1 MEVTKLVLSDGREI
15 DIPDNKKIYEIFKE
29 HLGDQVKNII
39 AARADGKLVD
49 LGAGI
54 DGAAKIEP
62 VFLSDENREIL
73 QILRHSCAHLLAQ
86 AMRRLYGETVQYT
99 IGPALVDDFKYGF
112 YYDFDLP
119 EPIRLEDLPKIE
131 KQMSKLAKERQ
142 FFERTEVTFDNAR
155 QEFRQLGQQ
164 YKIELIDEIAKVEPS
179 GKVSIYRHGDFLDL
193 CRGPHVPHTNFIKT
207 FKLQTVAGAYW
218 RGDAKNKMLTRIYGI
233 AFYDPENLKKHLEKV
248 EEAERRDHRIL
259 GKQLDIYSVSDL
271 IGPGL
276 ILWHP
281 KGSTIR
287 QIIERFWLDEHFK
300 RGYQQVYTPHIANEK
315 TYQISGHLEAYSEM
329 MYSPMD
335 IDGQNFRV
343 KPMNCPG
350 HIQIYKSQLRSYRD
364 LPIRYC
370 EMGTVYRYEP
380 TGTLHGMLRVRGF
393 TQDDAH
399 IFCTI
404 EQLYAE
410 IDSTVELV
418 DFMLKIFGYE
428 YKTSLA
434 TRPQKSIGTNEEWE
448 WSTNALRQ
456 VLNNRNLKYEVE
468 EGGGVFYGP
477 KIQMML
483 VDSLGRE
490 WQGPT
495 IQVDLNLPQR
505 FNCTYIG
512 SDNTEHKAVMVH
524 RAVLG
529 SMERF
534 IGGLVEHYA
543 GAFPVWLAPVQAII
557 LTVSEKFNNYGTMV
571 CEKLRQSGFRVEIDL
586 ADDKVG
592 AKIRRATMAKI
603 PYMLVVGQQEQDTGQ
618 VAVRIRKGDQLGS
631 LSLDEFIARLRQEVE
646 SRIIA

>member
-1 MEVTKLVLSDGREI
+1 MSKLILSDGKEVEVSN
-15 DIPDNKKIYEIFKE
+15 DKKIYEVLKE
-29 HLGDQVKNII
+29 HMGDLSRNVV
-39 AARADGKLVD
+39 AARVDGKLTD
-49 LGAGI
+49 LGAAVNGS
-54 DGAAKIEP
+54 ARIEP
-62 VFLSDENREIL
+62 VFINDADREAL
-73 QILRHSCAHLLAQ
+73 EILRHSTSHLLAQ
-86 AMRRLYGETVQYT
+86 AVRQLYGSAVQYT

-119 EPIRLEDLPKIE
+119 EPIRLEDLAKIE
-131 KQMSKLAKERQ
+131 KLMTKLAKERQ
-142 FFERTEVTFDNAR
+142 FFERTEVSFDQAR
-155 QEFRQLGQQ
+155 EQFRQLGQN
-164 YKIELIDEIAKVEPS
+164 YKLELIDDIAKIDPS
-179 GKVSIYRHGDFLDL
+179 GKVSLYKHGDFMDL
-193 CRGPHVPHTNFIKT
+193 CRGPHVPHTSYIKAV
-207 FKLQTVAGAYW
+207 KLMSVAGAYW
-218 RGDAKNKMLTRIYGI
+218 RGDAKNKMLTRIYGV

-248 EEAERRDHRIL
+248 EEAEKRDHRIL
-259 GKQLDIYSVSDL
+259 GKQLDIYSVSET

-281 KGSTIR
+281 NGATIR
-287 QIIERFWLDEHFK
+287 QVVERFWLDEHFK
-300 RGYQQVYTPHIANEK
+300 RGYKQVYTPHIAHERI
-315 TYQISGHLEAYSEM
+315 YQISGHLEAYSEM

-350 HIQIYKSQLRSYRD
+350 HIQIYNTQTRSYRD

-404 EQLYAE
+404 EQLESE

-418 DFMLKIFGYE
+418 DFMLKTFGYQ
-428 YKTSLA
+428 YKSVLA
-434 TRPQKSIGTNEEWE
+434 TRPQKSIGTDEEWA
-448 WSTNALRQ
+448 WSTEALRQ
-456 VLNNRNLKYEVE
+456 VLKKRNIQYDVE

-505 FNCTYIG
+505 FGCNYIG
-512 SDNTEHKAVMVH
+512 SDNAEHKAVMVH

-543 GAFPVWLAPVQAII
+543 GAFPVWLAPVQAVVMP
-557 LTVSEKFNNYGTMV
+557 VSEKFNEYGRKV
-571 CEKLRQSGFRVEIDL
+571 YEKLFQSGFRVEIDL
-586 ADDKVG
+586 SDDKVG
-592 AKIRRATMAKI
+592 AKIRRAQMDKV
-603 PYMLVVGQQEQDTGQ
+603 PYMLVVGQEEQDSGK
-618 VAVRIRKGDQLGS
+618 VAVRARKEGQLGVMS
-631 LSLDEFIARLRQEVE
+631 QEEFIAKVKQDIS
-646 SRIIA
+646 SRSLN

>member
-1 MEVTKLVLSDGREI
+1 VSKLVLADGKEIEVSSD
-15 DIPDNKKIYEIFKE
+15 KKIYEVLKE
-29 HLGDQVKNII
+29 HLGDESRQVV
-39 AARADGKLVD
+39 AARVDGKLTD
-49 LGAGI
+49 LGAGVA
-54 DGAAKIEP
+54 GGSRIEP
-62 VFLSDENREIL
+62 VFINDADREAL
-73 QILRHSCAHLLAQ
+73 ELLRHSTSHLLAQ
-86 AMRRLYGETVQYT
+86 AVRQLYGPAVQYT

-119 EPIRLEDLPKIE
+119 EPVRLEDLQKIE
-131 KQMSKLAKERQ
+131 KLMTKLAKERQ
-142 FFERTEVTFDNAR
+142 FFERTEVSYDQAR
-155 QEFRQLGQQ
+155 QQFRDLGQN
-164 YKIELIDEIAKVEPS
+164 YKLELIDEFARQDPA
-179 GKVSIYRHGDFLDL
+179 GKVSLYKHGDFMDL
-193 CRGPHVPHTNFIKT
+193 CRGPHIPHTSYIKAI
-207 FKLQTVAGAYW
+207 KLMSVAGAYW
-218 RGDAKNKMLTRIYGI
+218 RGDAKNKMLTRIYGV
-233 AFYDPENLKKHLEKV
+233 AFYDVENLKKHLEKV
-248 EEAERRDHRIL
+248 QEAEKRDHRVL
-259 GKQLDIYSVSDL
+259 GKQLDIYSISET

-281 KGSTIR
+281 KGAMVR
-287 QIIERFWLDEHFK
+287 QIVERFWLDEHFK
-300 RGYQQVYTPHIANEK
+300 RGYKQVYTPHIAHERI
-315 TYQISGHLEAYSEM
+315 YQISGHLEAYSEM
-329 MYSPMD
+329 MYAPMD

-350 HIQIYKSQLRSYRD
+350 HIQIYNTQIRSYRD

-404 EQLYAE
+404 EQLEAE

-418 DFMLKIFGYE
+418 DFMLKTFGYE
-428 YKTSLA
+428 YKSVLA
-434 TRPQKSIGTNEEWE
+434 TRPQKSIGTDEEWA
-448 WSTNALRQ
+448 WSTEALRQ
-456 VLNNRNLKYEVE
+456 VLKKRNIKYDVE

-505 FNCTYIG
+505 FGCKYIG
-512 SDNTEHKAVMVH
+512 SDNAEHKAVMVH

-543 GAFPVWLAPVQAII
+543 GAFPMWLAPVQAVVMP
-557 LTVSEKFNNYGTMV
+557 VSEKFNEYGRKVYEM
-571 CEKLRQSGFRVEIDL
+571 LRQSGFRIEIDL
-586 ADDKVG
+586 SDDKVG
-592 AKIRRATMAKI
+592 AKIRRAQMDKV
-603 PYMLVVGQQEQDTGQ
+603 PYMLIVGQEEQEAGT
-618 VAVRIRKGDQLGS
+618 VAVRARKEGQMGVMS
-631 LSLDEFIARLRQEVE
+631 VEAFITKIKQEID
-646 SRIIA
+646 SRSII

>member
-1 MEVTKLVLSDGREI
+1 VSKLVLTDGNEA
-15 DIPDNKKIYEIFKE
+15 DIPEGKKIYEVLKDR
-29 HLGDQVKNII
+29 LGDEAKKVI
-39 AARADGKLVD
+39 AARVDGRLVD
-49 LGAGI
+49 L
-54 DGAAKIEP
+54 AAMIGPNVRVEP
-62 VFLSDENREIL
+62 VYQNDANREAL
-73 QILRHSCAHLLAQ
+73 EVLRHSTAHLLAQ
-86 AMRRLYGETVQYT
+86 AMRHLYGDSVQYT
-99 IGPALVDDFKYGF
+99 IGPALMDDFKYGF

-119 EPIRLEDLPKIE
+119 QPVRLEDLPKIE
-131 KQMSKLAKERQ
+131 KEMSKLAKDRQ
-142 FFERTEVTFDNAR
+142 FFERTEVSFREAR
-155 QEFRQLGQQ
+155 EAFHALGQN
-164 YKIELIDEIAKVEPS
+164 YKQELIEEISREDPS
-179 GKVSIYRHGDFLDL
+179 GKVSLYKHGDFLDL
-193 CRGPHVPHTNFIKT
+193 CRGPHVPHTSYIKA

-218 RGDAKNKMLTRIYGI
+218 RGDAKNKMLTRIYGV

-248 EEAERRDHRIL
+248 EEAEKRDHRVL
-259 GKQLDIYSVSDL
+259 GKQLDIYSVSDM

-281 KGSTIR
+281 KGATVR
-287 QIIERFWLDEHFK
+287 QIVERFWLDEHFK
-300 RGYQQVYTPHIANEK
+300 RGYQQVYTPHIAHER

-350 HIQIYKSQLRSYRD
+350 HIQIYNSTTRSYRD

-370 EMGTVYRYEP
+370 ELGTVYRYEP

-404 EQLYAE
+404 EQLEDE
-410 IDSTVELV
+410 IASTVELV
-418 DFMLKIFGYE
+418 DFMLKTFGYE
-428 YKTSLA
+428 YKVALA
-434 TRPQKSIGTNEEWE
+434 TRPQKSIGTDEEWE
-448 WSTNALRQ
+448 WSTNALRE
-456 VLNNRNLKYEVE
+456 VLRKRNMKYDVE

-505 FNCTYIG
+505 FKCMYVG
-512 SDNTEHKAVMVH
+512 ADNTEHKAVMVH

-543 GAFPVWLAPVQAII
+543 GAFPVWLAPVQIVVMP
-557 LTVSEKFNNYGTMV
+557 VSEKFNDYGRIV
-571 CEKLRQSGFRVEIDL
+571 YEKLRQSGFRVEID
-586 ADDKVG
+586 ASDDKVG
-592 AKIRRATMAKI
+592 AKIRRATLAKV
-603 PYMLVVGQQEQDTGQ
+603 PYMLVVGQEEEDAGT
-618 VAVRIRKGDQLGS
+618 VAVRSRKEGQLGVMS
-631 LSLDEFIARLRQEVE
+631 ADDLIKRVRHEVE
-646 SRIIA
+646 TRSL